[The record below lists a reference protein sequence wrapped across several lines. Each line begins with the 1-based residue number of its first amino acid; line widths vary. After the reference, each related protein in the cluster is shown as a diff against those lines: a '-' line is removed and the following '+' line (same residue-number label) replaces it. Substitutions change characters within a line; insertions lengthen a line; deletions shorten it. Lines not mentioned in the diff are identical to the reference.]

1 MAGLLV
7 SVRSVAEAKAAW
19 LGGAAVID
27 IKEPSHGPLGRA
39 SVDLW
44 RAVREEVPP
53 ELPVSVA
60 LGELIDLDPE
70 SIHPADLAGIT
81 FQKAGPSGLSSTW
94 PARWDEV
101 CRRLPRSIG
110 LVAVAYADWSLAD
123 APDPDRVIASALL
136 TANCPGL
143 LVDTWDKRQAC
154 PIVVDQA
161 WRSRIKRVQAT
172 GRFVALAGRLDLETI
187 ERLGPLRPDLF
198 AVRGAACR
206 GGDRQ
211 TGTVDRELVAR
222 LVELARSDHPLRSAE
237 S

>member
-27 IKEPSHGPLGRA
+27 IKEPDHGPLGRA
-39 SVDLW
+39 SVATW
-44 RAVREEVPP
+44 RAVRDEVPP
-53 ELPVSVA
+53 AITVSVA
-60 LGELIDLDPE
+60 LGEIIHLDPE
-70 SIHPADLAGIT
+70 SIHTADLAGIT

-94 PARWDEV
+94 PARWNEV
-101 CRRLPRSIG
+101 YHRLPRSAG
-110 LVAVAYADWSLAD
+110 LVAVAYADWSLAH
-123 APDPDRVIASALL
+123 APDPDRVIDAALL
-136 TANCPGL
+136 TADCPGV
-143 LVDTWDKRQAC
+143 LVDTWDKSQAS

-161 WRSRIKRVQAT
+161 WRSRVERVQAT

-198 AVRGAACR
+198 AVRGAVCR

-222 LVELARSDHPLRSAE
+222 LVEVVQSKDQSRSDAP
-237 S
+237 